1 MQIIVKV
8 GPEMARSRKARGLTQ
23 AELAAVVGVSQRMI
37 AAIEGDERRPS
48 ADLAQ
53 RIGAELGFPWTVFFD
68 QSVADEYQWTEDSEP
83 GKTGTK
89 GVNVDALGEGT

>member
-1 MQIIVKV
+1 MVLKV
-8 GPEMARSRKARGLTQ
+8 RVGEEMARIRKGKKMTQ

-68 QSVADEYQWTEDSEP
+68 QSVADEYQWTEDSVP

-89 GVNVDALGEGT
+89 GVNVDAFADDA